1 MKIGIGFFVLAC
13 VLVGLRLILWWK
25 VHQELAA
32 LRERGIATTAA
43 EFIAQ
48 LPKIPDEQNAA
59 VQFLKAFNS
68 IRFEPTTPYSYNQP
82 PEDARSRTRQIQPEP
97 LYLFQ
102 GNALSLK
109 AMGEFNYF
117 KTPSP
122 SPEVLA
128 HFGEF
133 LALNEKPF
141 ADMHQAL
148 QLPESLFPVDY
159 SKGLY
164 IDKKPLMSPRVS
176 TDLYRVICVYYAAN
190 GNKEAAFI
198 NLQDSLRLDA
208 LYQNDRLMIAELLRM
223 AVNAVSFHTLMDVM
237 QRIEFD
243 EPSLAQLQAQIKA
256 KSQPALLTRAYEGE
270 LSAFCDACIKFSN
283 SSHLYY
289 ISFFY
294 TPHPRPTLIFSPEWF
309 VYYAKSILGQI
320 LSLLTHI
327 SGLWDLNFLKTVEMY
342 QKLIEAT
349 KLPYSVQ
356 LKEIEKNEKETE
368 KFSFV
373 YPLPKMY
380 LASTSKVF
388 TKFQI
393 NIAQIRAAETA
404 LAVERY
410 RLKHNMLPDS
420 LEQLVPEFLESV
432 PIDPFDEKPLKYRKD
447 GASFYVYSI
456 GHNLTDDGG
465 DPSKTKSGTKAIYG
479 EDIVFFIERP

>member
-1 MKIGIGFFVLAC
+1 MKVAVGFFIFVF
-13 VLVGLRLILWWK
+13 VLVGLRMLLWWK
-25 VHQELAA
+25 VHQEINA

-59 VQFLKAFNS
+59 VQTIRAYNS
-68 IRFEPTTPYSYNQP
+68 IQFEPAS
-82 PEDARSRTRQIQPEP
+82 
-97 LYLFQ
+97 LFRDR
-102 GNALSLK
+102 NFTLNILD
-109 AMGEFNYF
+109 EFNYF
-117 KTPSP
+117 KTPTP

-133 LALNEKPF
+133 IALNEKPF

-159 SKGLY
+159 SKG
-164 IDKKPLMSPRVS
+164 IFFSDSRPLMSSRIS
-176 TDLYRVICVYYAAN
+176 ANLYRVICVYYAAN
-190 GNKEAAFI
+190 GNKEATFI

-223 AVNAVSFHTLMDVM
+223 AVNAVSFHTLLDVM

-243 EPSLAQLQAQIKA
+243 EPSLAQLQAQIKG
-256 KSQPALLTRAYEGE
+256 KSQPALLTRTYEGE

-283 SSHLYY
+283 SSHLYF

-294 TPHPRPTLIFSPEWF
+294 TPDSRPTLIFSPEWF
-309 VYYAKSILGQI
+309 VYYAKSILGRI
-320 LSLLTHI
+320 LLFLTHI

-349 KLPYSVQ
+349 KLPYSAQ
-356 LKEIEKNEKETE
+356 LKEIEKIEKETE
-368 KFSFV
+368 MFSFV
-373 YPLPKMY
+373 YPLPKMH
-380 LASTSKVF
+380 LSSVIKSATR
-388 TKFQI
+388 FQMD
-393 NIAQIRAAETA
+393 IAQIRTAATA

-410 RLKHNMLPDS
+410 RLKYKSLPDS
-420 LEQLVPEFLESV
+420 LEQIAPEFIESIPV
-432 PIDPFDEKPLKYRKD
+432 DPFDGKPLKYRKD

-465 DPSKTKSGTKAIYG
+465 DPAKSKSGTKAIYG